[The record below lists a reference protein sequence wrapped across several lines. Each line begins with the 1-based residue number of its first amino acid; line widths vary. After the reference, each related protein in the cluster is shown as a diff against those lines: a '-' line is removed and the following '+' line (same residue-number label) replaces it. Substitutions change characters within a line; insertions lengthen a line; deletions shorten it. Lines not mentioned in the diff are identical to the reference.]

1 MNLNK
6 KLTQTQREVFKKLET
21 KIKSPNGFELNE
33 VELRNILTTKGTH
46 DAETIEKIIEQH
58 MQRTNQTYKGVGTS
72 ASITSVNDG
81 TMMAMNTQQPDDNFS
96 SWIV

>member
-1 MNLNK
+1 
-6 KLTQTQREVFKKLET
+6 
-21 KIKSPNGFELNE
+21 
-33 VELRNILTTKGTH
+33 
-46 DAETIEKIIEQH
+46 

-72 ASITSVNDG
+72 ASIAPVDDG